1 MSGGMILKDATIFGQ
16 SGGTLLGGGEA
27 GDEAVVGVSS
37 LRSMIQDAVSSATL
51 SVSGDQPLINIEEM
65 NVRSDDDIRKIS
77 QQLNTLLTAD
87 AGRKDW
93 CNMGFSFNGTTSK
106 SMGLATRIT
115 NEYRMPDLRNNTI
128 TMPGRHGVFDFG
140 ETVSERKI
148 LISCF
153 IPPGKTDEQFLSKKD
168 DIIEWLNPDNGLCQ
182 LILDKEPGRV
192 YEARLTSGFSFD
204 RAVRNSCTFDLEFF
218 CPDPYGYAISDET
231 FDFAETGTFT
241 ASRALGNIE
250 SYPVYSLTG
259 VIPSGTDSYI
269 SITTNGS
276 ELQIIGRLAAGET
289 LIIDSDLM
297 TAKVVDSNGETLRNG
312 LPLLS
317 ELNFPVLN
325 TGDNTIVIAAVGT
338 ITTFTEL
345 NIQARSRWR

>member
-1 MSGGMILKDATIFGQ
+1 M
-16 SGGTLLGGGEA
+16 
-27 GDEAVVGVSS
+27 
-37 LRSMIQDAVSSATL
+37 
-51 SVSGDQPLINIEEM
+51 
-65 NVRSDDDIRKIS
+65 
-77 QQLNTLLTAD
+77 
-87 AGRKDW
+87 
-93 CNMGFSFNGTTSK
+93 
-106 SMGLATRIT
+106 
-115 NEYRMPDLRNNTI
+115 
-128 TMPGRHGVFDFG
+128 FDFG

-153 IPPGKTDEQFLSKKD
+153 IPPGSTDAQFLSKKD

-204 RAVRNSCTFDLEFF
+204 RAVRNSCTFNLEFF

-250 SYPVYSLTG
+250 SYPVYSLKG

-325 TGDNTIVIAAVGT
+325 TGDNTIMIAAVGT
-338 ITTFTEL
+338 NTTFTEL

>member
-1 MSGGMILKDATIFGQ
+1 M
-16 SGGTLLGGGEA
+16 
-27 GDEAVVGVSS
+27 
-37 LRSMIQDAVSSATL
+37 
-51 SVSGDQPLINIEEM
+51 
-65 NVRSDDDIRKIS
+65 
-77 QQLNTLLTAD
+77 
-87 AGRKDW
+87 
-93 CNMGFSFNGTTSK
+93 
-106 SMGLATRIT
+106 
-115 NEYRMPDLRNNTI
+115 
-128 TMPGRHGVFDFG
+128 
-140 ETVSERKI
+140 
-148 LISCF
+148 
-153 IPPGKTDEQFLSKKD
+153 
-168 DIIEWLNPDNGLCQ
+168 
-182 LILDKEPGRV
+182 

-276 ELQIIGRLAAGET
+276 ELQVIGRLAAGET

-325 TGDNTIVIAAVGT
+325 TGDNTIVIDVVGT
-338 ITTFTEL
+338 STTFTEL

>member
-1 MSGGMILKDATIFGQ
+1 
-16 SGGTLLGGGEA
+16 
-27 GDEAVVGVSS
+27 
-37 LRSMIQDAVSSATL
+37 
-51 SVSGDQPLINIEEM
+51 
-65 NVRSDDDIRKIS
+65 
-77 QQLNTLLTAD
+77 
-87 AGRKDW
+87 
-93 CNMGFSFNGTTSK
+93 MGFSFNGTTSQ

-128 TMPGRHGVFDFG
+128 IMPGRHGVFDFG

-192 YEARLTSGFSFD
+192 YEARLMSGFSFD

-241 ASRALGNIE
+241 ASRTLGNIE

-276 ELQIIGRLAAGET
+276 ELQIIGRLAAGEA

-325 TGDNTIVIAAVGT
+325 TGDNTIVIAVVGT
-338 ITTFTEL
+338 STTFTEL

>member
-1 MSGGMILKDATIFGQ
+1 
-16 SGGTLLGGGEA
+16 
-27 GDEAVVGVSS
+27 
-37 LRSMIQDAVSSATL
+37 
-51 SVSGDQPLINIEEM
+51 
-65 NVRSDDDIRKIS
+65 
-77 QQLNTLLTAD
+77 
-87 AGRKDW
+87 
-93 CNMGFSFNGTTSK
+93 
-106 SMGLATRIT
+106 
-115 NEYRMPDLRNNTI
+115 
-128 TMPGRHGVFDFG
+128 MPGRHGVFDFG

-182 LILDKEPGRV
+182 LILDKEPGRA

-231 FDFAETGTFT
+231 F
-241 ASRALGNIE
+241 
-250 SYPVYSLTG
+250 
-259 VIPSGTDSYI
+259 
-269 SITTNGS
+269 ITTNGS

-325 TGDNTIVIAAVGT
+325 TGDNTIMIAAVGT
-338 ITTFTEL
+338 NTTFTEL